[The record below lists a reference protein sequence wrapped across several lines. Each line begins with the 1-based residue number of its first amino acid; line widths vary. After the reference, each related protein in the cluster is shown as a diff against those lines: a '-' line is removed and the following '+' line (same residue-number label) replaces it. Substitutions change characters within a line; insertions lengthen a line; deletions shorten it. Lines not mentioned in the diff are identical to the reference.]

1 MANIKEYLD
10 NILSAVFGKDVRQ
23 SIHDSIKAMN
33 EEVAE
38 SITTSQETKN
48 RQDLL
53 EQKYDEQIENI
64 ASSEPQNAEIVDAR
78 GGFSTLGSIIKQKVF
93 HFENVETMKNCLTL
107 IQGNV
112 VQTLGYY
119 DKNDGGEG
127 LYEIVNDSS
136 LEDDGGSVHSL
147 SNGLKAKLII
157 EKDTVNIKQFGAK
170 ANLDTFDNANAF
182 INSSKVAKNVL
193 VPSGNY
199 YVGEN
204 ITLESDTTLEF
215 MENAIATKIPT
226 EESLYRMFDMFRVE
240 NVTIKNAKIVGDMSN
255 HLGTSGEY
263 GYPIY
268 IAESENV
275 SILNCDISEAWGD
288 GIYIGLRYMSN
299 PQKTTKNITVDNCY
313 LHNNSRNGLT
323 IGTGNNITIKNTKI
337 TDTNRTSPQAGIDIE
352 IENDEAENL
361 YLSNILLENLILEN
375 NYLGINLNLNRLS
388 NTANVNNIS
397 YRNIM
402 LNNCDYAITYYGGN
416 PTGKW
421 NINNISV
428 DKFNTPFYFVKKGEN
443 LETNISNINIYNKNS
458 QLSDEHFNS
467 VFTFTGAEDYS
478 FGNININNVL
488 INNYKYLKRF
498 MSGLRQTSGTTTTI
512 NNITIQNV
520 KANNLYNYLLFTNI
534 SNINIDN
541 CNFKYLANATQGLS
555 QYFFVNKLLF
565 DDITSYTQCTIS
577 NIPDGIYEICLLNRN
592 STSLLINFNSDLNIS
607 GLKTEN
613 QITFNKN
620 GSFIKF
626 HKKDNQIVVLD
637 GQNL

>member
-10 NILSAVFGKDVRQ
+10 NILSAIFGKDVRQ
-23 SIHDSIKAMN
+23 SIHDSIEAIN

-38 SITTSQETKN
+38 SITTSQNTKN

-93 HFENVETMKNCLTL
+93 HFENVEAMKDCLTL
-107 IQGNV
+107 IHGDV

-119 DKNDGGEG
+119 EKNDGGEG

-136 LEDDGGSVHSL
+136 LEDDGGSVHEL
-147 SNGLKAKLII
+147 DNGLKAKLII
-157 EKDTVNIKQFGAK
+157 KNDTVNVKQFGAK
-170 ANLDTFDNANAF
+170 ADLDTFDNANAF

-204 ITLESDTTLEF
+204 ITLASDTTLEF
-215 MENAIATKIPT
+215 MEDSIATKIPT
-226 EESLYRMFDMFRVE
+226 EESLYRMFDIFRVE
-240 NVTIKNAKIVGDMSN
+240 NITIKNAKIVGDMSN

-288 GIYIGLRYMSN
+288 GVYIGLRYMSN

-323 IGTGNNITIKNTKI
+323 IGTGTNITVKNTKI
-337 TDTNRTSPQAGIDIE
+337 TDTNRTSPMAGIDIE
-352 IENDEAENL
+352 IENDEVENL

-375 NYLGINLNLNRLS
+375 NYLGINLNLNKLS
-388 NTANVNNIS
+388 NANVNNIN

-402 LNNCDYAITYYGGN
+402 LNNCNYGVTYYGGN
-416 PTGKW
+416 PTGVL
-421 NINNISV
+421 NIENITI
-428 DKFNTPFYFVKKGEN
+428 DNYDCPFYFIAKGEN
-443 LETNISNINIYNKNS
+443 LKTNISNINILNKNS
-458 QLSDEHFNS
+458 RLSDEHFNS
-467 VFTFTGAEDYS
+467 IFAFTGNDEYA

-488 INNYKYLKRF
+488 INNYEYLKRF

-520 KANNLYNYLLFTNI
+520 NANNLYNYLLFTNI
-534 SNINIDN
+534 TNINISN
-541 CNFKYLANATQGLS
+541 CNFKYLTNAIQGLS

-577 NIPDGIYEICLLNRN
+577 NIPDGLYEIYLLNRN
-592 STSLLINFNSDLNIS
+592 STSLLINFNSDLNVS

-626 HKKDNQIVVLD
+626 HKKDNQIVIFD

>member
-1 MANIKEYLD
+1 MQD
-10 NILSAVFGKDVRQ
+10 N
-23 SIHDSIKAMN
+23 
-33 EEVAE
+33 
-38 SITTSQETKN
+38 
-48 RQDLL
+48 
-53 EQKYDEQIENI
+53 
-64 ASSEPQNAEIVDAR
+64 
-78 GGFSTLGSIIKQKVF
+78 GFDTLGNVIKQKVYY
-93 HFENVETMKNCLTL
+93 FENIEAMKNCLEL
-107 IQGNV
+107 LQNDV

-119 DKNDGGEG
+119 EKNDGGQG
-127 LYEIVNDSS
+127 LYRIVNDNG
-136 LEDDGGSVHSL
+136 LVDDGGSVHTL
-147 SNGLKAKLII
+147 DNGLKAKLII
-157 EKDTVNIKQFGAK
+157 ENDTVNIKQFGAK
-170 ANLDTFDNANAF
+170 ADLDTFDNANAF

-193 VPSGNY
+193 VPAGNY

-288 GIYIGLRYMSN
+288 GVYIGLRYMSN

-337 TDTNRTSPQAGIDIE
+337 TDTNRVSPQAGIDIE

-375 NYLGINLNLNRLS
+375 NYLGINLNLNKLS
-388 NTANVNNIS
+388 NATNINNIS
-397 YRNIM
+397 YRNIT
-402 LNNCDYAITYYGGN
+402 LNNCNYAITYYGGN
-416 PTGKW
+416 PAGLL
-421 NINNISV
+421 NIENITI
-428 DKFNTPFYFVKKGEN
+428 DNYDCPFYFIKKGEN
-443 LETNISNINIYNKNS
+443 LETNISNINILNKNS
-458 QLSDEHFNS
+458 QLSDDHFNS
-467 VFTFTGAEDYS
+467 IFAFAGTDDYS

-488 INNYKYLKRF
+488 INNYAFLKRF

-520 KANNLYNYLLFTNI
+520 NANNLINYLLFTNI
-534 SNINIDN
+534 ANINLFN
-541 CNFKYLANATQGLS
+541 CNFEFLASTTQEIS
-555 QYFFVNKLLF
+555 QYAFMNNLKFNNL
-565 DDITSYTQCTIS
+565 SAYTQCTIS
-577 NIPDGIYEICLLNRN
+577 AKIPDGFYKIRLLNRN
-592 STSLLINFNSDLNIS
+592 SSNLLINFVSSFIVS
-607 GLKTEN
+607 GLTTNN
-613 QITFNKN
+613 QITFDKN
-620 GSFIKF
+620 GSSIEFYKSGNNI
-626 HKKDNQIVVLD
+626 IVS
-637 GQNL
+637 NLQGI

>member
-10 NILSAVFGKDVRQ
+10 NILNAIFGKDVRQ
-23 SIHDSIKAMN
+23 SIHDGIKAIN
-33 EEVAE
+33 EEVTE
-38 SITTSQETKN
+38 SIETSQNTKN

-53 EQKYDEQIENI
+53 EQKYNEQIENI

-78 GGFSTLGSIIKQKVF
+78 AGFSTLGSIIKQKVF
-93 HFENVETMKNCLTL
+93 HFKNVEAMKNCLTL
-107 IQGNV
+107 IPGDV

-119 DKNDGGEG
+119 SKNDGGEG

-147 SNGLKAKLII
+147 DNGLKAKLII
-157 EKDTVNIKQFGAK
+157 KNDTVNIKQFGAK
-170 ANLDTFDNANAF
+170 SDLNTFDNANAF

-199 YVGEN
+199 YVEEN
-204 ITLESDTTLEF
+204 ITLEPDTTLEF
-215 MENAIATKIPT
+215 MEDAIATKIPT
-226 EESLYRMFDMFRVE
+226 EESSYRMFDMFRVE
-240 NVTIKNAKIVGDMSN
+240 NVTIKNAKIIGDMSN

-299 PQKTTKNITVDNCY
+299 PQKLTKNITVDNCY

-323 IGTGNNITIKNTKI
+323 IGTGTNITVKNTKI
-337 TDTNRTSPQAGIDIE
+337 TDTNRTSPMAGIDIE
-352 IENDEAENL
+352 IENDELPNL
-361 YLSNILLENLILEN
+361 YLSNINIDNVEFEN
-375 NYLGINLNLNRLS
+375 NYIGINLNLNKLS
-388 NTANVNNIS
+388 GININEINYNN
-397 YRNIM
+397 
-402 LNNCDYAITYYGGN
+402 LKFKNCDYAVTYYGGN
-416 PTGKW
+416 PTGIW
-421 NINNISV
+421 NIDNITIN
-428 DKFNTPFYFVKKGEN
+428 KFDTPFYFIKKGEN
-443 LETNISNINIYNKNS
+443 LETNISNINIFNKNS
-458 QLSDEHFNS
+458 QLSDDHFNS
-467 VFTFTGAEDYS
+467 VFTFTGSDDYN

-488 INNYKYLKRF
+488 INNYTFLKRF
-498 MSGLRQTSGTTTTI
+498 MSGLRQTSGTTTTV

-520 KANNLYNYLLFTNI
+520 NANNLYNYLLFTNI
-534 SNINIDN
+534 TNINISN
-541 CNFKYLANATQGLS
+541 CNFKYLTNAIQGLS

-565 DDITSYTQCTIS
+565 DDITSYAQCTIS
-577 NIPDGIYEICLLNRN
+577 NIPDGIYEIYLLNRN
-592 STSLLINFNSDLNIS
+592 STSLLINFNSNLNVS
-607 GLKTEN
+607 GLKAEN

-626 HKKDNQIVVLD
+626 YKKDNQIVIFD